1 MIDPLKF
8 GLSKSEIQ
16 KIQSIF
22 KKYPEIEKVILYGSR
37 ALGTFKP
44 ASDIDLTMMTSNK
57 DLSFLFKIENEIDE
71 LMLPYKVDL
80 SIHSMLDNE
89 NLKEHIQLV
98 GQEFYR
104 PQFRKNY

>member
-1 MIDPLKF
+1 MTESLRF
-8 GLSKSEIQ
+8 GLSESEIRS
-16 KIQSIF
+16 IQSIF
-22 KKYPEIEKVILYGSR
+22 RKYAEIEKVVLYGSR

-44 ASDIDLTMMTSNK
+44 ASDIDLTMMTAKN

-89 NLKEHIQLV
+89 NLKEHIRRV
-98 GQEFYR
+98 GKEFYR
-104 PQFRKNY
+104 P

>member
-8 GLSKSEIQ
+8 GLSNSEIQ

-22 KKYPEIEKVILYGSR
+22 QKYPEIEKVIVYGSR

-44 ASDIDLTMMTSNK
+44 TSDIDLTMMTSNK

-71 LMLPYKVDL
+71 LLLPYKVDI
-80 SIHSMLDNE
+80 SIYSMLDNE
-89 NLKEHIQLV
+89 NLKEHILRV
-98 GQEFYR
+98 GQEFYK
-104 PQFRKNY
+104 P